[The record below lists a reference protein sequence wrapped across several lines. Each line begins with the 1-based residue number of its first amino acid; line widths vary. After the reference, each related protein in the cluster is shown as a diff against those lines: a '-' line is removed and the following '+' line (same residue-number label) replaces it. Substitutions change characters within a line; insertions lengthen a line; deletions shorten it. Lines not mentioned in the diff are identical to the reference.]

1 MAARVL
7 TLALVCLAA
16 ALLGGCETDHPR
28 TSKFLLDR
36 ETGMAFARA
45 YDAARRM
52 TTGRPQTELIWRAR
66 SRCADLGPEPSDDR
80 DWLWWCRISYAEYA
94 PVSGR
99 ASYLVRVD
107 ARGCFSATSG
117 DYPARAFERILGRD
131 SPYPLARFT
140 ACP

>member
-1 MAARVL
+1 MAARL
-7 TLALVCLAA
+7 LALAA
-16 ALLGGCETDHPR
+16 AVLLAVVLGGCDADRPR

-36 ETGMAFARA
+36 ETAEAFGRA

-52 TTGRPQTELIWRAR
+52 TTGRPQIELIWRAR
-66 SRCADLGPEPSDDR
+66 SRCADLAPAPTDDR

-107 ARGCFSATSG
+107 TRGCFTATSG
-117 DYPARAFERILGRD
+117 DFPPRAFERVLRRT